1 MKIEQKIGGGVSG
14 QMRLGEESHKGLL
27 SLLDVLRI
35 KKKGKESES
44 YLHSH
49 VTAEEKIP
57 LRVRSLRLVHKEATE
72 GESLKTGQASYVPG
86 EAGAPQTPSP
96 ILADRPDSPFP
107 STFLFLCIDL

>member
-49 VTAEEKIP
+49 VTAED
-57 LRVRSLRLVHKEATE
+57 T
-72 GESLKTGQASYVPG
+72 LKS
-86 EAGAPQTPSP
+86 
-96 ILADRPDSPFP
+96 
-107 STFLFLCIDL
+107 